1 MSAAFEAVKASVDIV
16 DADQRYGIQ
25 VVRGGKAHCPWH
37 ADRTPSLSFYR
48 DNSRFHC
55 FSCGAGGDVIDLV
68 GMLLNLPAVDA
79 VRELNSAYHLSLDL
93 DKPECP
99 EMVRK
104 AIRQRRLRQKEQEIF
119 RQWERGSFLI
129 LSGYLHTLRDWKRH
143 YAPAS
148 PDQPLYPRFVEA
160 LNQLDYM
167 EHLLNE
173 VYVSGT
179 KEEKATFFRSHEGMI
194 RGIEQRLRREGIPYA
209 GGNGT
214 DAGPVGETWPVL
226 LPGDKGPVAAA

>member
-93 DKPECP
+93 DKPGSP
-99 EMVRK
+99 EMVQK
-104 AIRQRRLRQKEQEIF
+104 AIRQRRLRQKQQEIF
-119 RQWERGSFLI
+119 RQWEKGSFLI
-129 LSGYLHTLRDWKRH
+129 LSGYLPTLRNWKRC
-143 YAPAS
+143 YSPAG
-148 PDQPLYPRFVEA
+148 PDQPLHPRFAEA
-160 LNQLDYM
+160 LGRLDYL
-167 EHLLNE
+167 ECLLNE
-173 VYVSGT
+173 VYVNGT
-179 KEEKATFFRSHEGMI
+179 KEEKVAFFRSHEGMI
-194 RGIEQRLRREGIPYA
+194 RGIEQRMRREGLVDYA
-209 GGNGT
+209 ESRYYEQKGT
-214 DAGPVGETWPVL
+214 
-226 LPGDKGPVAAA
+226 